1 MSERA
6 GRELVSAKAVATHHR
21 KVGPQLRLTSCP
33 TPTRFH
39 LLNLNFI
46 NHMSSNKSYSTS
58 AQNTKDVLLLSSNL
72 VLCTD
77 HASLARSRVHP
88 PEGGRHARVVHSN
101 NECRRR
107 TAISKNQKGCGDD
120 RIIICRKVYW
130 QSWLQLALLW
140 EKSSAW
146 AFIYGSCGWRDLMLH
161 PREKGLPVLES
172 LF

>member
-39 LLNLNFI
+39 LLDLNFI

-58 AQNTKDVLLLSSNL
+58 AQNTKDVLLSSFNL

-77 HASLARSRVHP
+77 HASLARSRVHS

-107 TAISKNQKGCGDD
+107 NAVSNQKGCGDN

-130 QSWLQLALLW
+130 QSWLQLAVLW
-140 EKSSAW
+140 EKSSAC
-146 AFIYGSCGWRDLMLH
+146 IYGSCGWRDLMLH